1 MNVNLEYY
9 KIFYYVARY
18 CNFTKAAHALHNSQP
33 NITRAMNALE
43 QEIQCTLFVRTNR
56 GVQLTPEGQQLYVRV
71 SAAMTQLQAAE
82 DELTKSASLEYGS
95 ISIGASEIA
104 LNIYL
109 LHRLRQFHIDYPKV
123 RLKIA
128 NHSTPQA
135 IQSLKSGEIDF
146 AVVTTPLTVTSPLIQ
161 VNLQP
166 FQDILV
172 GGTTF
177 RPLQQKIL
185 SISELKNYPFICL
198 GVNTATRHFYDELFF
213 SHGLRLV
220 PDIETATTDQILPLV
235 KNELGLAFLP
245 EPMVTDAL
253 QNNSVV
259 SLKLREALP
268 TRQVSIVYDQT
279 HPMSMAAHRLL
290 ELLIHDK
297 I

>member
-1 MNVNLEYY
+1 MNVNFEYY

-198 GVNTATRHFYDELFF
+198 GVNTDTRHFYDELFF

-245 EPMVTDAL
+245 KAMA
-253 QNNSVV
+253 
-259 SLKLREALP
+259 KEA
-268 TRQVSIVYDQT
+268 I
-279 HPMSMAAHRLL
+279 AHREILCIPLKDKIPKRSVSMIYDARGPRSVAAQTFQKILL
-290 ELLIHDK
+290 EEGE
-297 I
+297 

>member
-1 MNVNLEYY
+1 MHSTTV
-9 KIFYYVARY
+9 
-18 CNFTKAAHALHNSQP
+18 SQ
-33 NITRAMNALE
+33 ILRAMNALE

-198 GVNTATRHFYDELFF
+198 GVNTATRHFYDELFSLMVCVWSRILKRPRQIRF
-213 SHGLRLV
+213 FPWSKMSLDLLFFLSQWLRMHYR
-220 PDIETATTDQILPLV
+220 TIL
-235 KNELGLAFLP
+235 
-245 EPMVTDAL
+245 
-253 QNNSVV
+253 
-259 SLKLREALP
+259 
-268 TRQVSIVYDQT
+268 
-279 HPMSMAAHRLL
+279 
-290 ELLIHDK
+290 
-297 I
+297 

>member
-1 MNVNLEYY
+1 MITYDYY
-9 KIFYYVARY
+9 RIFYYVAQY
-18 CNFTKAAHALHNSQP
+18 KSFTKAAAALGNNQP
-33 NITRAMNALE
+33 NITRCMNNLE
-43 QEIQCTLFVRTNR
+43 AELDCKLFLRSNK
-56 GVQLTPEGQQLYVRV
+56 GVLLTPEGHKLYEHVAIAFEQLALGEEAIIRNR
-71 SAAMTQLQAAE
+71 
-82 DELTKSASLEYGS
+82 DLENGL

>member
-1 MNVNLEYY
+1 MNVNFEYY

-198 GVNTATRHFYDELFF
+198 GVNTA
-213 SHGLRLV
+213 LRLV

>member
-1 MNVNLEYY
+1 
-9 KIFYYVARY
+9 
-18 CNFTKAAHALHNSQP
+18 
-33 NITRAMNALE
+33 
-43 QEIQCTLFVRTNR
+43 
-56 GVQLTPEGQQLYVRV
+56 
-71 SAAMTQLQAAE
+71 
-82 DELTKSASLEYGS
+82 
-95 ISIGASEIA
+95 
-104 LNIYL
+104 
-109 LHRLRQFHIDYPKV
+109 
-123 RLKIA
+123 
-128 NHSTPQA
+128 
-135 IQSLKSGEIDF
+135 
-146 AVVTTPLTVTSPLIQ
+146 
-161 VNLQP
+161 LQP

>member
-1 MNVNLEYY
+1 MNVNFEYY

-185 SISELKNYPFICL
+185 SISELKNYPFI
-198 GVNTATRHFYDELFF
+198 
-213 SHGLRLV
+213 
-220 PDIETATTDQILPLV
+220 LPLV

>member
-1 MNVNLEYY
+1 MNVNFEYY

-18 CNFTKAAHALHNSQP
+18 CNFTKAAHALHHSQP

>member
-1 MNVNLEYY
+1 MNVNFEYY

-245 EPMVTDAL
+245 KAMA
-253 QNNSVV
+253 
-259 SLKLREALP
+259 KEA
-268 TRQVSIVYDQT
+268 I
-279 HPMSMAAHRLL
+279 AHREILFIPLKDKIPKRSVSMIYDARGPRSVAAQTFQKILL
-290 ELLIHDK
+290 EEGE
-297 I
+297 

>member
-1 MNVNLEYY
+1 
-9 KIFYYVARY
+9 
-18 CNFTKAAHALHNSQP
+18 
-33 NITRAMNALE
+33 MNALE

-146 AVVTTPLTVTSPLIQ
+146 AVVTTPLNRYIG
-161 VNLQP
+161 
-166 FQDILV
+166 IAA
-172 GGTTF
+172 
-177 RPLQQKIL
+177 
-185 SISELKNYPFICL
+185 SENK
-198 GVNTATRHFYDELFF
+198 
-213 SHGLRLV
+213 GLRLPV
-220 PDIETATTDQILPLV
+220 LLP
-235 KNELGLAFLP
+235 GCTFH
-245 EPMVTDAL
+245 TWHG
-253 QNNSVV
+253 
-259 SLKLREALP
+259 SL
-268 TRQVSIVYDQT
+268 
-279 HPMSMAAHRLL
+279 
-290 ELLIHDK
+290 
-297 I
+297 

>member
-1 MNVNLEYY
+1 M
-9 KIFYYVARY
+9 
-18 CNFTKAAHALHNSQP
+18 
-33 NITRAMNALE
+33 
-43 QEIQCTLFVRTNR
+43 
-56 GVQLTPEGQQLYVRV
+56 
-71 SAAMTQLQAAE
+71 
-82 DELTKSASLEYGS
+82 
-95 ISIGASEIA
+95 
-104 LNIYL
+104 
-109 LHRLRQFHIDYPKV
+109 
-123 RLKIA
+123 
-128 NHSTPQA
+128 
-135 IQSLKSGEIDF
+135 
-146 AVVTTPLTVTSPLIQ
+146 
-161 VNLQP
+161 
-166 FQDILV
+166 
-172 GGTTF
+172 
-177 RPLQQKIL
+177 
-185 SISELKNYPFICL
+185 KNYPFICL

-235 KNELGLAFLP
+235 QNELGLAFLP

>member
-1 MNVNLEYY
+1 M
-9 KIFYYVARY
+9 
-18 CNFTKAAHALHNSQP
+18 
-33 NITRAMNALE
+33 
-43 QEIQCTLFVRTNR
+43 
-56 GVQLTPEGQQLYVRV
+56 
-71 SAAMTQLQAAE
+71 
-82 DELTKSASLEYGS
+82 
-95 ISIGASEIA
+95 
-104 LNIYL
+104 NIYL

-213 SHGLRLV
+213 SHSLRLV